1 MNRLRKNITK
11 KRILSLLMMF
21 TSVAIC
27 AQTKF
32 SGVVK
37 DNTGEAMPGVS
48 VVIKGTNIGT
58 VTDLSGAF
66 SLQTDRK
73 EAVLSFSFLGFVTQE
88 LKAQPGKLMTVIL
101 LEDNKSLEE
110 VVVIGYQEVRKRD
123 LTGSVSKAD
132 VGALISTPVSSFDQT
147 LGGRLAGVNVSSNEG
162 MPGGTMNIVIRGN
175 NSLTQENSPLYVID
189 GFPVEDA
196 SIAGSINPSDIA
208 SIDVLKDAS
217 ATAIYG
223 ARGANG
229 VIIIT
234 TKNGQIGKP
243 KVN

>member
-88 LKAQPGKLMTVIL
+88 LKAQPGKLMTVTL
-101 LEDNKSLEE
+101 LEDNRSHEG
-110 VVVIGYQEVRKRD
+110 VVVIGY
-123 LTGSVSKAD
+123 
-132 VGALISTPVSSFDQT
+132 
-147 LGGRLAGVNVSSNEG
+147 
-162 MPGGTMNIVIRGN
+162 
-175 NSLTQENSPLYVID
+175 
-189 GFPVEDA
+189 
-196 SIAGSINPSDIA
+196 
-208 SIDVLKDAS
+208 
-217 ATAIYG
+217 
-223 ARGANG
+223 
-229 VIIIT
+229 
-234 TKNGQIGKP
+234 
-243 KVN
+243 